1 MTLQNFPYIYN
12 MERDFNLLKEVLS
25 VPTKTYK
32 EGLMV
37 EFLEKWLTDNN
48 FEYYLDDMNNI

>member
-1 MTLQNFPYIYN
+1 MTPEKF
-12 MERDFNLLKEVLS
+12 ELLKKVLS

-37 EFLEKWLTDNN
+37 ELPIGFLKKGFHIMLTNT
-48 FEYYLDDMNNI
+48 